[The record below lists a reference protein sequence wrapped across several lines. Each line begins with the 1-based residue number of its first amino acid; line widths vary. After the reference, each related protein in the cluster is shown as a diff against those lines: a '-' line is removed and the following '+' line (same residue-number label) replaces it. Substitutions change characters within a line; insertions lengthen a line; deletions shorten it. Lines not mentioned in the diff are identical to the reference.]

1 MKTRILGKLKIAGW
15 TIGLLS
21 CMASCSGLLDE
32 QPRDS
37 YTPEFFTTA
46 KGVEGGITSLYAHLR
61 YIYGQGYY
69 YNACETGTDEVTY
82 AQSADGNFKDAD
94 LSGVG
99 NLDASSSRSDV
110 ICHLLILIRQM
121 LFLRM
126 GQKLEWKNLCL
137 LKHISS
143 VLSIILI

>member
-82 AQSADGNFKDAD
+82 AQSADGNFKDA
-94 LSGVG
+94 
-99 NLDASSSRSDV
+99 
-110 ICHLLILIRQM
+110 HLLILIRQM

>member
-1 MKTRILGKLKIAGW
+1 MKTRIFSELEVSGLA
-15 TIGLLS
+15 IGLLL
-21 CMASCSGLLDE
+21 CVASCSDILDE

-94 LSGVG
+94 L
-99 NLDASSSRSDV
+99 
-110 ICHLLILIRQM
+110 IY
-121 LFLRM
+121 
-126 GQKLEWKNLCL
+126 
-137 LKHISS
+137 
-143 VLSIILI
+143 